1 MSLIPTPTHTHHILP
16 PTPHTQIHVGPD
28 LPSRSKP
35 HENIARKLFHA
46 DNRPLSPDSDIS
58 SQNNSS
64 TKDALLD
71 RVAATA
77 YGNHTNDK
85 SGKNGAGKR
94 DQSRLERALTE
105 AQRVLHL
112 REREVTELRAERRVE
127 GGVSNGA
134 ELRILEGRLE
144 TSNEMV
150 EQLKVSMCIY
160 IVFSVC

>member
-1 MSLIPTPTHTHHILP
+1 MSLIPTPTHTHH
-16 PTPHTQIHVGPD
+16 TQLHVGPD

-35 HENIARKLFHA
+35 HESIARKLFHA
-46 DNRPLSPDSDIS
+46 DNRPPSPDSDIS

-64 TKDALLD
+64 TKDSLLD

-85 SGKNGAGKR
+85 PGKNGGKH

-105 AQRVLHL
+105 AQRVLLL

-134 ELRILEGRLE
+134 ELRVLEGRLE

-150 EQLKVSMCIY
+150 EQLKVCMMCIY
-160 IVFSVC
+160 CI